1 MTIEAPARAG
11 SVHRTAA
18 IGALVA
24 AACYL
29 AQPLLVIFAAM
40 PEYPTAA
47 EQKSLSWIGPYQTVF
62 FAGVGIGTL
71 ILVTA
76 IRRLVGDGTGAR
88 VAERLGLAAAFGWFV
103 TAGFSWAAA
112 SALLSDVAEVTGDLS
127 VQRAIVLVANQGP
140 MAGVVVSSIGLAG
153 WLGWLAVAGR
163 RAGIVGP
170 FLAVAAWLV
179 VLSTAGPL
187 LAGFPPFGLPV
198 LIIFMIALGVSML
211 RRSRAA

>member
-11 SVHRTAA
+11 SAHRTAA

-24 AACYL
+24 AVCYL
-29 AQPLLVIFAAM
+29 AQPMLVLFADM

-47 EQKSLSWIGPYQTVF
+47 DAKALSWVGPYQAAF

-76 IRRLVGDGTGAR
+76 VRRLAGDGTGTR
-88 VAERLGLAAAFGWFV
+88 IAERLGLAAAFGWFV

-112 SALLSDVAEVTGDLS
+112 STLLTDVAEVTGDLS
-127 VQRAIVLVANQGP
+127 VQRSIVLVGNLGP

-153 WLGWLAVAGR
+153 WLSWLAVPGR
-163 RAGIVGP
+163 RAGLVGP
-170 FLAVAAWLV
+170 ALAVLAGLV
-179 VLSTAGPL
+179 VLSTVGPL

-198 LIIFMIALGVSML
+198 LIIFLFALGVSML